1 MKKLLM
7 TSMLG
12 VSMLALSQTAW
23 SGPLKPLNI
32 QPMGGNIILAQSAD
46 PEVQALEEQV
56 RQLNGRIEEMSY
68 QLLQMQEALRKAQED
83 NEFRFQE
90 LEKGGSKKS
99 GALSS
104 PVNSGTNTSTASA
117 DAGAGAGDQANTGAN
132 GAAGNGDGVATIID
146 QTATADNGQAPAGG
160 ELGAIELDANG
171 NPVKATIA
179 PNAQN
184 GANGVP
190 NTGTAALGS
199 DADSYQVAYGH
210 VLTGDYAEAEQEFQ
224 SYIADFP
231 QGKKI
236 ADAHFWLGE
245 AYYAQGKYNEAAKTF
260 LKAHKNYGKSP
271 KAPEMLLKLGMS
283 LAQLDNKD
291 TACATLR
298 EVTRRYP
305 QASRTVINKVASEE
319 KRLAC

>member
-23 SGPLKPLNI
+23 SGPLKPMQV
-32 QPMGGNIILAQSAD
+32 QPMGGNIILAQSAS
-46 PEVQALEEQV
+46 PEVQALEEQI

-90 LEKGGSKKS
+90 LEKGGVKKS
-99 GALSS
+99 GALST
-104 PVNSGTNTSTASA
+104 PVGSGNDTSTASA
-117 DAGAGAGDQANTGAN
+117 DAGAGAGAN
-132 GAAGNGDGVATIID
+132 GASAAGTGNGDEVSTIIE
-146 QTATADNGQAPAGG
+146 QPAADGNGTAPAGG
-160 ELGAIELDANG
+160 QLGAIELDANG

-179 PNAQN
+179 PDAQN
-184 GANGVP
+184 GANGVS
-190 NTGTAALGS
+190 NTQSTALGS
-199 DADSYQVAYGH
+199 DADSYQVAYAH
-210 VLTGDYAEAEQEFQ
+210 VLSGDYAEAQQEFQ
-224 SYIADFP
+224 SYIDAFP

-245 AYYAQGKYNEAAKTF
+245 SYYAQGKYNEAAKTF
-260 LKAHKNYGKSP
+260 LKAHQTFGKSP
-271 KAPEMLLKLGMS
+271 KAPEMMLKLAMS
-283 LAQLDNKD
+283 LAQLDHKD
-291 TACATLR
+291 TACATLKKLPSLH
-298 EVTRRYP
+298 P

>member
-23 SGPLKPLNI
+23 SGPLKPLNV

-46 PEVQALEEQV
+46 PQVQALEEQI

-104 PVNSGTNTSTASA
+104 PVNSGADTSTASA
-117 DAGAGAGDQANTGAN
+117 DAGAGAQA
-132 GAAGNGDGVATIID
+132 GAAAGDGVATIID
-146 QTATADNGQAPAGG
+146 QNAITDNGQAPAGG
-160 ELGAIELDANG
+160 QLGAIELDANG

-179 PNAQN
+179 PDAQN
-184 GANGVP
+184 GANGVA
-190 NTGTAALGS
+190 NTETAALGS
-199 DADSYQVAYGH
+199 DADTYQVAYGH